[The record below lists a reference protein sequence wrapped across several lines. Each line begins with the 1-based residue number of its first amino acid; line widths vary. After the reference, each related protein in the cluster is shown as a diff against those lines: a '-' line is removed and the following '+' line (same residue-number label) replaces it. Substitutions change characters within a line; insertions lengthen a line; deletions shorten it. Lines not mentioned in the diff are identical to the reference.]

1 MRTRRKSLAAL
12 VVAVLT
18 AALLTAGGVTLP
30 ATATV
35 LPATTGSLATPS
47 RDKPTI
53 VLVHGAFADSSG
65 WSVVAAGLQAQGYP
79 VLAFANPLGGVQYDS
94 AYLRSVL
101 DTIPGPIV
109 LVGHSYGGAVI
120 TNASTGDPDIRS
132 LVYLAAYALDEG
144 ETVQQANALGGGQ
157 TDLGDHLVIR
167 PFPGAAP
174 GDADATIDPAY
185 FRELFA
191 QDLPRAVTATMAAT
205 QRPAALAAFGTPSGA
220 PGWKSIPTWYM
231 VAKQDRTIPPV
242 AERAMAAR
250 AGSTTVEVNSSHV
263 PMLSQPLAVL
273 ALITRASR

>member
-79 VLAFANPLGGVQYDS
+79 VLAFANPLRGVQYDS

-273 ALITRASR
+273 ALITRAAR

>member
-79 VLAFANPLGGVQYDS
+79 VLAFANPLRGVQYDS

-109 LVGHSYGGAVI
+109 LVGHSYGGVVI

-205 QRPAALAAFGTPSGA
+205 QRPAALAAFGTPSGV

>member
-1 MRTRRKSLAAL
+1 MRSRRRRSGPWRAAWARPSTRSKEVTPPSSPGRWRWPRSSPVLWTPRPDRTPHSTARRPLMRTRRKSLAAL

-79 VLAFANPLGGVQYDS
+79 VLAFANPLRGVQYDS

-157 TDLGDHLVIR
+157 TDLGDHLVI
-167 PFPGAAP
+167 
-174 GDADATIDPAY
+174 
-185 FRELFA
+185 
-191 QDLPRAVTATMAAT
+191 
-205 QRPAALAAFGTPSGA
+205 
-220 PGWKSIPTWYM
+220 
-231 VAKQDRTIPPV
+231 
-242 AERAMAAR
+242 
-250 AGSTTVEVNSSHV
+250 
-263 PMLSQPLAVL
+263 
-273 ALITRASR
+273 

>member
-35 LPATTGSLATPS
+35 LPATTGSVATPS

-79 VLAFANPLGGVQYDS
+79 VLAFANPLRGVQYDS

-109 LVGHSYGGAVI
+109 LVAHSYGGAVI

-157 TDLGDHLVIR
+157 TDLGAHLIIR

-191 QDLPRAVTATMAAT
+191 QDLPRAVTATMAAA
-205 QRPAALAAFGTPSGA
+205 QRPAALAAFGTPSGV

>member
-79 VLAFANPLGGVQYDS
+79 VLAFANPLRGVQYDS

-205 QRPAALAAFGTPSGA
+205 QRPAALAAFGTPSGV

>member
-79 VLAFANPLGGVQYDS
+79 VLAFANPLRGVQYDS

>member
-79 VLAFANPLGGVQYDS
+79 VLAFANPLRGVQYDS

-191 QDLPRAVTATMAAT
+191 QDLPRAVSATMAAT
-205 QRPAALAAFGTPSGA
+205 QRPAALAAFGTPSGV